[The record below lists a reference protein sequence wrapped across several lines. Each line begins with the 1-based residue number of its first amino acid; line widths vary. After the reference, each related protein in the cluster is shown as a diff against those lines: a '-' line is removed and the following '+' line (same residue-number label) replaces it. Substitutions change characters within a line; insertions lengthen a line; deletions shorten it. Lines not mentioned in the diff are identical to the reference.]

1 MEALCF
7 CVVHPSFC
15 PSMLLSSA
23 IGISC
28 TSQQYWN
35 LREVITA
42 TNRLNDYSFGESG
55 TGLGSRIRQKIWIH
69 VGQCF
74 AAMSNRCWHLVYE
87 CTNFTAHSKVDVIL
101 HTISHSF
108 KDFTYRFHINMYEA
122 IFFHFWTTGTDT
134 FMRPFVH
141 CTFLLAMA
149 TLIWKHFQRIS
160 DKCSSGGI
168 IWPLSSL

>member
-55 TGLGSRIRQKIWIH
+55 TGLGSRIRQKIWID

-74 AAMSNRCWHLVYE
+74 AAMSNRCWHLVNE

-122 IFFHFWTTGTDT
+122 IFFSFLNNWHRHLHASFRSLHLFACHGNADMKTFSTDIGQMQQWRHHMTT
-134 FMRPFVH
+134 F
-141 CTFLLAMA
+141 
-149 TLIWKHFQRIS
+149 
-160 DKCSSGGI
+160 
-168 IWPLSSL
+168 